1 MDNRKESHDYTI
13 RFARYSDLGRVNSIM
28 DRMESQID
36 DTSIF
41 VSDDEDFIRNH
52 IKDEGF
58 IVVAGHSNKVI
69 AFLIV
74 RFPHMNEDNLGLDLG
89 MDEEDLMKV
98 CHMESVIVLDRHRGN
113 ALQQK
118 LISYSEPI
126 AHAMGYPHAMA
137 TVSPD
142 NPHSLDNFVAMGYE
156 EIMRKVKYDDVER
169 IILKKELGHA

>member
-1 MDNRKESHDYTI
+1 MDRKEEAQDYLI

-36 DTSIF
+36 DTNIF

-52 IKDEGF
+52 IRDEGF
-58 IVVAGHSNKVI
+58 IVVAGHSNKVV

-74 RFPHMNEDNLGLDLG
+74 RFPAMNEDNLGRDLG
-89 MDEEDLMKV
+89 MDEDDLMKV
-98 CHMESVIVLDRHRGN
+98 CHMESVIVLDKHRGN

-118 LISYSEPI
+118 LIGYSEPI

-142 NPHSLDNFVAMGYE
+142 NPHSLENFLAMGYE
-156 EIMRKVKYDDVER
+156 AVMRKVKYDGVER
-169 IILKKELGHA
+169 IILKKEL